1 MSEDPALAVFNAIDA
16 NKNGKIDRA
25 ELQYALSLMGVTLTN
40 EQIGNI
46 IRLIDKNFD
55 QELDFDEFKL
65 FIRICQNA
73 DPNDK

>member
-1 MSEDPALAVFNAIDA
+1 MSQDPALAAFNAIDT
-16 NKNGKIDRA
+16 NKNGKIDRN
-25 ELQYALSLMGVTLTN
+25 ELQQALSLMGMSLTN

-65 FIRICQNA
+65 FIRIC
-73 DPNDK
+73 

>member
-1 MSEDPALAVFNAIDA
+1 MRFPTFKMSQDPALAAFNAIDT
-16 NKNGKIDRA
+16 NKNGKIDRN
-25 ELQYALSLMGVTLTN
+25 ELQQALSLMGMSLTN

-65 FIRICQNA
+65 FIRIC
-73 DPNDK
+73 

>member
-25 ELQYALSLMGVTLTN
+25 ELRYALSLMGVTLTN

-65 FIRICQNA
+65 FIRIC
-73 DPNDK
+73 